1 MKKML
6 LTAILGSAAH
16 AADWRPAQ
24 LPQAEETTITSAHTG
39 RSYRIQTST
48 IGAAPPEGYPVLYLL
63 DGDNYFP
70 YALPLARPLL
80 NPPGDGKKQ
89 ALLLVGIGY
98 PGGQLLDRN
107 AQPRLHPAADRRRRQ
122 QRRGRSLRP
131 LPR

>member
-70 YALPLARPLL
+70 YALPLARSTRPATAK
-80 NPPGDGKKQ
+80 NRRCCSSASATPADNCSTTTR
-89 ALLLVGIGY
+89 A
-98 PGGQLLDRN
+98 
-107 AQPRLHPAADRRRRQ
+107 AATTPRR
-122 QRRGRSLRP
+122 
-131 LPR
+131 